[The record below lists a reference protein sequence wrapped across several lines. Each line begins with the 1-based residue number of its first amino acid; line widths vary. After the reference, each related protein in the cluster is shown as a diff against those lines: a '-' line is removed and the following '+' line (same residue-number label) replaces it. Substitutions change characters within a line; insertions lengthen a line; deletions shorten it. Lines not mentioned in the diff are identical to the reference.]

1 MRMRTNVWVG
11 TVLSAALVATGAQAQ
26 GGGGVA
32 RSGMGQGEAQIST
45 RSDVRLG
52 IESGPGTS
60 GGRLQAMARAV
71 SEGLG
76 PIRECYGR
84 ITADDP
90 SVVGTIKLRVALPA
104 GRGRVRV
111 ERTDDSVN
119 NRDIQRCVDR
129 AFQGANYGDVSRPAN
144 VFVQLDFGNTA
155 AAGAAEVARRR
166 EEGARVEVTRNADGQ
181 FQASG
186 GVPNNE
192 VRFTATAGSAEVAAA
207 VHRALRSNIAGL
219 LDCRRRAGRR
229 DMNPEGQ
236 IDLTLTVGRNGRGRL
251 RTGNSTVQDTRAP
264 TCVSRA
270 LSRVDWGR
278 DAAGRSAV
286 RLGFAPRAVMDVPTR
301 D

>member
-1 MRMRTNVWVG
+1 
-11 TVLSAALVATGAQAQ
+11 
-26 GGGGVA
+26 
-32 RSGMGQGEAQIST
+32 MGQGEAQIST

-60 GGRLQAMARAV
+60 GERLQAMARAV
-71 SEGLG
+71 SDGLG

-84 ITADDP
+84 ITAEDP
-90 SVVGTIKLRVALPA
+90 SVVGTIKLRITLP
-104 GRGRVRV
+104 GRGRVQV
-111 ERTDDSVN
+111 ARTDDSVN

-129 AFQGANYGDVSRPAN
+129 AFARANYGDVSRPAN
-144 VFVQLDFGNTA
+144 VFVRLDFGNTA

-166 EEGARVEVTRNADGQ
+166 EEGARVEVTRNAEGQ

-192 VRFTATAGSAEVAAA
+192 VRFTATARSAEVAAA

-219 LDCRRRAGRR
+219 LDCRRRASRR

-236 IDLTLTVGRNGRGRL
+236 IDLTLTIGRNGRGRL

-278 DAAGRSAV
+278 DAAGRSSV
-286 RLGFAPRAVMDVPTR
+286 RLRFAPRAALDVPTR
-301 D
+301 GD